1 MIGHLNVSQFGDML
15 HRTIRLLVVEDS
27 LSFLYLI
34 REAFSARGDIHW
46 ELTIAMDGEEA
57 LRLLFEEE
65 NGNVPLP
72 NLVLL
77 DWNLPKV
84 SGSEVL
90 QRIKQH
96 DKLRRI
102 PVLVFSSSES
112 DEDIHTAY
120 DNHANGYIT
129 KPPSGEAL
137 AAIVE
142 TIERFWI
149 SIARLPKVVRWEAT
163 HAK

>member
-1 MIGHLNVSQFGDML
+1 ML
-15 HRTIRLLVVEDS
+15 LRTIRLLVVEDS
-27 LSFLYLI
+27 VSFQYLL
-34 REAFSARGDIHW
+34 REAFSTRGEIRW
-46 ELTIAMDGEEA
+46 ELTIAKDGEEA
-57 LRLLFEEE
+57 LHMLFEEE
-65 NGNVPLP
+65 NENVPLP
-72 NLVLL
+72 NLILL

-96 DKLRRI
+96 HKLRRI
-102 PVLVFSSSES
+102 PVLVFSSSEA

-120 DNHANGYIT
+120 DNHANGYIN
-129 KPPSGEAL
+129 KPPSAEAL

-149 SIARLPKVVRWEAT
+149 GVAQLPKVARNRTSTVAD
-163 HAK
+163 K

>member
-1 MIGHLNVSQFGDML
+1 MPP
-15 HRTIRLLVVEDS
+15 RTIRLLVVEDS
-27 LSFLYLI
+27 TSFQYLLQ
-34 REAFSARGDIHW
+34 EAFRNRGEISW
-46 ELTIAMDGEEA
+46 KLTVASDGEEA

-65 NGNVPLP
+65 NEDVPLP
-72 NLVLL
+72 NLILL

-90 QRIKQH
+90 QRVKQH

-102 PVLVFSSSES
+102 PVLVFSSSEA

-120 DNHANGYIT
+120 NNHANGYIN
-129 KPPSGEAL
+129 KPRSSEAL
-137 AAIVE
+137 ATIVE

-149 SIARLPKVVRWEAT
+149 GVALLPKIVRGRTRIVPE
-163 HAK
+163 

>member
-1 MIGHLNVSQFGDML
+1 MPL
-15 HRTIRLLVVEDS
+15 RTIRLLVVEDS
-27 LSFLYLI
+27 PSFQYLL
-34 REAFSARGDIHW
+34 REAFSSRDEIRW
-46 ELTIAMDGEEA
+46 ELTIAADGEKA

-65 NGNVPLP
+65 DENVPLP
-72 NLVLL
+72 NLILL

-102 PVLVFSSSES
+102 PVLVFSSSEA

-120 DNHANGYIT
+120 DNHANGYIN
-129 KPPSGEAL
+129 KPLTGKAL
-137 AAIVE
+137 ADIVE

-149 SIARLPKVVRWEAT
+149 AVAQLPKVARGGTSTLAG
-163 HAK
+163 